1 MRLTKKYLRK
11 LVVEEFNLL
20 LEEEGDE
27 EVTEE
32 DPGEG
37 EEVTEEDPAAE
48 DVEGEEEEEE
58 EVQVDAEEE
67 ATLSKSADDQILAHI
82 IDFETKAIKSA
93 SLVSDEELRPDPD
106 GMPIDL
112 EVAAESRWYKNSLR
126 NMLFEEEKKDLTS
139 PSWVGSPDIDIAVFS
154 TDVAR
159 LVMNY
164 DSLIDMEAL
173 IINKAKNYL
182 SDQYDVETADYFEEL
197 MDVEHDM
204 RSIEH
209 PSIDTENEMP
219 ESPPAVGSGF
229 ASQAGGGA

>member
-126 NMLFEEEKKDLTS
+126 NMLFEEEKKDLTN

-197 MDVEHDM
+197 MDAEHDM